1 MQYTI
6 ITQPTF
12 NNGYLMGLPVT
23 INNKI
28 DYDINKKIY
37 LNNIFDTEPIIILKE
52 EPKVYIIKNNETEIY
67 IKEKKKSNT
76 DKKNTNTKSKKSTSR
91 RSLKGFAV

>member
-28 DYDINKKIY
+28 DYNINKKIY
-37 LNNIFDTEPIIILKE
+37 LNNIIETEPIIIVKN

-76 DKKNTNTKSKKSTSR
+76 DKKKSNTKSRNGTSR